1 MEKGREE
8 ELETL
13 ARSLLWMEKI
23 SGKVEEGEEL
33 SNIVPSK
40 ENNDCDDCVG
50 PVTVLFTKISIISV
64 TQFVPQL

>member
-1 MEKGREE
+1 
-8 ELETL
+8 
-13 ARSLLWMEKI
+13 MEKI